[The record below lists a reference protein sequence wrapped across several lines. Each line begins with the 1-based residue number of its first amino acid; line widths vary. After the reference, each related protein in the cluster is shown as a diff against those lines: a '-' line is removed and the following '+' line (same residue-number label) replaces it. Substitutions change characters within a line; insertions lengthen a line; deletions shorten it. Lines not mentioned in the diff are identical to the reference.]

1 MVVTPSPQLH
11 FCATCGLSFEQ
22 RGAWEV
28 RQGSM
33 RHFLRTF
40 HETRFENENKRGFAR
55 AHMITAHSDSPWA
68 GSSYPLPSLHH
79 DVHLPLK
86 DGCSLPG
93 QCFASFPHL
102 KLRQTEPYLAKKY
115 LTACHRTFTAYNFRA
130 RRNSSHVLFVGSSF
144 LPWPG
149 NTLLTLENFCI
160 KTISC
165 SEMIFK
171 EWSSFLPEWPSTR
184 WWSTSLPATK

>member
-93 QCFASFPHL
+93 QCLLLSFIWNL
-102 KLRQTEPYLAKKY
+102 DKLSHILQKISDGLSQDVHSLQLPSKEEQ
-115 LTACHRTFTAYNFRA
+115 LTCPLCRLFFPTMA
-130 RRNSSHVLFVGSSF
+130 R
-144 LPWPG
+144 
-149 NTLLTLENFCI
+149 
-160 KTISC
+160 
-165 SEMIFK
+165 
-171 EWSSFLPEWPSTR
+171 
-184 WWSTSLPATK
+184 